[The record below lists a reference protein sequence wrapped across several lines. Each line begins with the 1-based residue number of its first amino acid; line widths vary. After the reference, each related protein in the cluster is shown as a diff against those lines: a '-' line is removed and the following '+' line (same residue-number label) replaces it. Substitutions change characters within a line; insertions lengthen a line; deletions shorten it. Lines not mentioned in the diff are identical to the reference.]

1 MVYEKHNQQ
10 VIRKPIERAK
20 ELLAKAGWPD
30 GRNAQT
36 GEPLVLFFDY
46 QNAAQGS
53 SAYLEWYQRQFKK
66 LGIQLEIRATDY
78 NRFQEKMSKGAAQ
91 IFFWGWN
98 ADYPDAENFLFLF
111 YGPNGKVTHEGE
123 NAANYENP
131 AFDQA
136 FREMRL
142 LEDGPQ
148 KAALIDRMVEI
159 LQQDAP
165 ILFGYFP
172 PAAAAYQSWVENAKP
187 SGLVQN
193 ALQYYDVDA
202 DLRLAKIRE
211 WNRPVLWPLA
221 VIALGIGLLVWG
233 ALAVLARRQARR
245 LRPLKSNGR
254 SR

>member
-1 MVYEKHNQQ
+1 M
-10 VIRKPIERAK
+10 A
-20 ELLAKAGWPD
+20 
-30 GRNAQT
+30 
-36 GEPLVLFFDY
+36 
-46 QNAAQGS
+46 
-53 SAYLEWYQRQFKK
+53 
-66 LGIQLEIRATDY
+66 
-78 NRFQEKMSKGAAQ
+78 
-91 IFFWGWN
+91 
-98 ADYPDAENFLFLF
+98 
-111 YGPNGKVTHEGE
+111 HEGE

-233 ALAVLARRQARR
+233 ALAVLARRQAMR
-245 LRPLKSNGR
+245 LRPLQSNGR